1 MAESNWSLLGTS
13 LGIATVD
20 RGATAGVAKPNGGGS
35 FCYGYNSLAVT
46 PGAVGLFAS
55 QVGFAP
61 TTSGGTV
68 RGAIQRGVS
77 AGVSNFSPFLYL
89 ALQGPDV
96 TDTCYMLG
104 LADGDP
110 HHIVLK
116 KGALSSGMDDL
127 APDPDVNGVLLRS
140 TAAYTP
146 GTWLHL
152 RLDCIVQGTGDVL
165 LQCYANDLAT
175 NPVTAPVWVVI
186 PGMEGD
192 QFPSITGFIDDAL
205 QVNTGSAPLVGGR
218 MGFAMQT
225 ADAQRRAF
233 FDHVIVGRQ

>member
-1 MAESNWSLLGTS
+1 MAESNFSLLGTS
-13 LGIATVD
+13 LGIGTVD
-20 RGATAGVAKPNGGGS
+20 RGVTAGIAKPNGGGS
-35 FCYGYNSLAVT
+35 FVWGANSLAVT
-46 PGAVGLFAS
+46 PGAVGLFAN
-55 QVGFAP
+55 QAGFAP

-77 AGVSNFSPFLYL
+77 AGVDGFSGFLYL

-116 KGALSSGMDDL
+116 KGVLSAGLDDL
-127 APDPDVNGVLLRS
+127 APDPDTNGVLLRS

-152 RLDCIVQGTGDVL
+152 RLDCIVQGTSDVL
-165 LQCYANDLAT
+165 LQCYQNDLAA
-175 NPVTAPVWVVI
+175 NPVTAPVWVTI
-186 PGMEGD
+186 PGMEGS
-192 QFPSITGFIDDAL
+192 QSPTIVGFIDDAL
-205 QVNTGSAPLVGGR
+205 QVNTGSAPLIGGR
-218 MGFAMQT
+218 MGFGMQT
-225 ADAQRRAF
+225 ADAQRRF
-233 FDHVIVGRQ
+233 YCDHFVAGRQ